1 MANTLS
7 TYFPLI
13 RTREEIL
20 EEISEKKELLSLF
33 ENWSP
38 DQQEEFLDF
47 CSGNRGVKILYD
59 PFFKEIMDP
68 DSTPERLEELLS
80 LLLGQQV
87 RILKVLPNDSTRI
100 TAEGSLVIM
109 DIVIEMEDH
118 SIANVEVQ
126 KMGYMFPGERA
137 ACYSSDLLLRQYKRV
152 RGEKEKPFSYRNIRP
167 VYTIVFYEQSPK
179 EFHDYP
185 DDYTHNFAQASD
197 TGIKL
202 NLLQE
207 YTFVPLDIFLKI
219 LHNNGI
225 RNKLEAWLAFLSCD
239 EPEMILKLIQEY
251 PQFRRYYDEI
261 YELCRNTE
269 KVINMFSKE
278 LQELDRNTVQYMIDE
293 MQAEIDE
300 QEKQLKEKDEV
311 ISNQSAAISQK
322 DSKISD
328 QNATISSLTSEL
340 EALRQQLAALQ
351 K

>member
-100 TAEGSLVIM
+100 TAEGSLVVM

-137 ACYSSDLLLRQYKRV
+137 ACYSSDLLL
-152 RGEKEKPFSYRNIRP
+152 RP

>member
-1 MANTLS
+1 MKTGAPISRKNFS
-7 TYFPLI
+7 TSAP
-13 RTREEIL
+13 
-20 EEISEKKELLSLF
+20 
-33 ENWSP
+33 P
-38 DQQEEFLDF
+38 
-47 CSGNRGVKILYD
+47 
-59 PFFKEIMDP
+59 
-68 DSTPERLEELLS
+68 
-80 LLLGQQV
+80 
-87 RILKVLPNDSTRI
+87 
-100 TAEGSLVIM
+100 
-109 DIVIEMEDH
+109 
-118 SIANVEVQ
+118 
-126 KMGYMFPGERA
+126 
-137 ACYSSDLLLRQYKRV
+137 
-152 RGEKEKPFSYRNIRP
+152 
-167 VYTIVFYEQSPK
+167 
-179 EFHDYP
+179 
-185 DDYTHNFAQASD
+185 
-197 TGIKL
+197 
-202 NLLQE
+202 